1 MAWLSLVDPSER
13 RFSLLGIG
21 HDRLEERR
29 HSNDPEYRLIRGSLV
44 LETRLS
50 PEVGPQELLGF
61 DRVGKDSHSLSL
73 RAIPGVGISVM
84 QIEND
89 AIAHAA
95 VRHEAS
101 DRTEVL
107 RITLVWDCARHW
119 ARLTVECPDEHKTI
133 SCDVKGMHPIRL
145 DDLRDMFMGRGTR
158 TISPDVSFAALS
170 DQIEPIGPM
179 PTLSPEALVATPKG
193 YRPAG
198 DLKRGDTVISFDGDV
213 VPVLHSVTRTVPARG
228 SFAPLRL
235 RAPYFR
241 LMQDVIVAP
250 HQNLLITGAD
260 VEYLFGQ
267 EAVLAPAHH
276 LVNGFSALWEPGSP
290 TWIYTQLILPGHETL
305 VVSGAPMD
313 SLNIERIRRNRDYC
327 AATLLR
333 GIDRSS
339 LPDHEL
345 SDLRVLKGF
354 EAAQLVRERAA

>member
-1 MAWLSLVDPSER
+1 MAWLSLVDASER

-21 HDRLEERR
+21 HDRREERR
-29 HSNDPEYRLIRGSLV
+29 HSNNPEYRLARGSL
-44 LETRLS
+44 LLDMQLS
-50 PEVGPQELLGF
+50 PGNGPQELLGF
-61 DRVGKDSHSLSL
+61 DRDGADPHSLSI

-84 QIEND
+84 QIEGD

-101 DRTEVL
+101 GQTETL
-107 RITLVWDCARHW
+107 RITFVWDCARHW
-119 ARLTVECPDEHKTI
+119 ARLTVECTDENKTA
-133 SCDVKGMHPIRL
+133 SCDVKGLRPMRL
-145 DDLRDMFMGRGTR
+145 DDLRDMFMGRGTQ
-158 TISPDVSFAALS
+158 TLSPDVSFAALS

-179 PTLSPEALVATPKG
+179 PSLSPDAPVATPQG

-198 DLKRGDTVISFDGDV
+198 DLRRGDTVISFEGDV

-241 LMQDVIVAP
+241 LMKDVIVAP
-250 HQNLLITGAD
+250 HQNLMITGAD

-267 EAVLAPAHH
+267 ETVLAPARH
-276 LVNGFSALWEPGSP
+276 LVNGFSALREIGSP
-290 TWIYTQLILPGHETL
+290 TQIYTQLILPNHETI
-305 VVSGAPMD
+305 VVSGTPMD

-339 LPDHEL
+339 LPDHGHAGL
-345 SDLRVLKGF
+345 KVLKSF
-354 EAAQLVRERAA
+354 EAVQLVRERAA